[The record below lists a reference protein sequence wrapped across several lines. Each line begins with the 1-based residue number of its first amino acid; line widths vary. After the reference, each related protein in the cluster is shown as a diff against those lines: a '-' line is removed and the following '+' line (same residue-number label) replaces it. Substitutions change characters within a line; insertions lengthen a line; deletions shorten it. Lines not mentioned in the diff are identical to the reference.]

1 MAALPRVAAHSLPES
16 DPAHPADGHEGIDRR
31 AAYFGALAAGRLP
44 GRPARAAGSEAW
56 AWYAEPADRGLM
68 GEREHWQAAIANSP
82 ETTANTGCEDIDALA
97 G

>member
-1 MAALPRVAAHSLPES
+1 MTQGVKNGGSPGQYATGDLDRYAALE
-16 DPAHPADGHEGIDRR
+16 
-31 AAYFGALAAGRLP
+31 P
-44 GRPARAAGSEAW
+44 GRQYVIAVQSGSTTGAAGSEAW

-68 GEREHWQAAIANSP
+68 GEREHWQAAIANPP